1 MNYYADVIL
10 PLPLHG
16 TFTYELTKREYE
28 NLGIGHRVAVSFGK
42 RKVYTGVIKQIH
54 TNKPTL
60 YETKPIEFVYD
71 KKELISESQI
81 DFWSWISKY
90 YFTPIGDVLKAAI
103 PSTFLLESETIII
116 KKEINSDDI
125 EQMTDDEYL
134 IYEALDFNTLKI
146 NEVSDILDK
155 KNTYSVIQ
163 KMILKGF
170 IELNFEINEKY
181 KPKLLNVIY
190 LNKELLEEQKIK
202 NAFKILYSSPKQK
215 EILMQIISNL
225 KSQKYIILK
234 DFKKIIKFSDSTIKG
249 LEQKG
254 FITINKIKI
263 ERNDN
268 KLEHFSKT
276 NDLSESQLNALDQV
290 QSQLKDKDVILLE
303 GVTSSGKTEIYI
315 KIIEDYLD
323 KEMQVLYL
331 LPEISLTTQII
342 QKLKIH
348 FGDKIS
354 VFHSR
359 YSLNERTEVWEN
371 IKKNQNKSRLIVG
384 ARSSVFLPFQ
394 NLGLIIID
402 EEHEISYKQ
411 QEPSPRYNARDSA
424 IYLSKLNNSKVILG
438 SATPSIES
446 SFNAKNNKYGYVK
459 LKERFG
465 NIEMPNIFTID
476 MKNELKHEYSSIFS
490 LRLVEEI
497 EKTIKDGKQVILFR
511 NRRGYSPQWLCD
523 SCGQN
528 VMCDNCDVSLTYHI
542 SSNSLKCHYCGFSSK
557 AEKKCSTCGFDTMIY
572 KGDGTQQIEEVI
584 KEIFPDVRS
593 KRMDWDSTRGK
604 WSFDKIINSFANHE
618 VDILIGTQMITKG
631 LDFKNVNL
639 VGVLNTDH
647 FLNFPDFR
655 AHEKAFQVLTQVAG
669 RSGRSGQRGKVFLQ
683 TYQPEH
689 PIIKNVINNDYDEM
703 YNNQLIERKDYNYP
717 PFVRLIRITL
727 KDKSYEKLNSS
738 SDWINKVMR
747 ANYKGIVLGPVYPE
761 VSRIKNKYHKEF
773 LIKLAGLKEL
783 NNFRNT
789 FQSIIKS
796 FDSISKYRSVRIIV
810 DVDPI

>member
-202 NAFKILYSSPKQK
+202 NSLKILNSSPKQK

-234 DFKKIIKFSDSTIKG
+234 DFKNIIKFSDSTIKG

-290 QSQLKDKDVILLE
+290 QSQLKYKDVILLE

-315 KIIEDYLD
+315 KIIEDYLN

>member
-202 NAFKILYSSPKQK
+202 NSLKILNSSPKQK

-268 KLEHFSKT
+268 KLEHYSKT

-290 QSQLKDKDVILLE
+290 QSQLKYKDVILLE

-371 IKKNQNKSRLIVG
+371 IKKNQKKSRLIVG

>member
-202 NAFKILYSSPKQK
+202 NALKILNSSPKQK

-234 DFKKIIKFSDSTIKG
+234 DFKKIIKFSDSSIKG

-268 KLEHFSKT
+268 KLEHYSKT

>member
-16 TFTYELTKREYE
+16 TFTYELTKKEYE

-60 YETKPIEFVYD
+60 YETKPIEFVFD

-202 NAFKILYSSPKQK
+202 NALKILNSSPKQK

-234 DFKKIIKFSDSTIKG
+234 DFKNIIKFSDSTIKG

>member
-10 PLPLHG
+10 PLPLQG
-16 TFTYELTKREYE
+16 TFTYELSKKEYE

-42 RKVYTGVIKQIH
+42 RKVYTGVIKEIH
-54 TNKPTL
+54 NNKPAL
-60 YETKPIEFVYD
+60 YETKPIEFIYD
-71 KKELISESQI
+71 KEELISESQI
-81 DFWSWISKY
+81 DFWSWISRY

-125 EQMTDDEYL
+125 DQMTDDEYL
-134 IYEALDFNTLKI
+134 IYEALDFKTLKI

-190 LNKELLEEQKIK
+190 LNKELLEEKKIK
-202 NAFKILYSSPKQK
+202 NSLEILNSSPKQK
-215 EILMQIISNL
+215 EILLHIISNL
-225 KSQKYIILK
+225 KSQKYLILK
-234 DFKKIIKFSDSTIKG
+234 DLKKIIKFSDSTIKG

-254 FITINKIKI
+254 FISIKKIKI

-268 KLEHFSKT
+268 KQEHFSKT
-276 NDLSESQLNALDQV
+276 NDLSESQLNALNQV

-303 GVTSSGKTEIYI
+303 GVTSSGKTEIYM

-359 YSLNERTEVWEN
+359 FSLNERTEVWGN
-371 IKKNQNKSRLIVG
+371 IKKNKNKSRLIVG

-402 EEHEISYKQ
+402 EEHETSYKQ

-438 SATPSIES
+438 SATPSVES

-459 LKERFG
+459 LNERFG
-465 NIEMPNIFTID
+465 NIEMPNIFTLD
-476 MKNELKHEYSSIFS
+476 MKNEIKHEFSSIFS

-497 EKTIKDGKQVILFR
+497 DKTIKEGKQVILFR

-528 VMCDNCDVSLTYHI
+528 VMCGNCDVSLTYHI

-572 KGDGTQQIEEVI
+572 KGDGTQQIEEII

-593 KRMDWDSTRGK
+593 RRMDWDSTRGK
-604 WSFDKIINSFANHE
+604 WSFDNIINSFANHE

-669 RSGRSGQRGKVFLQ
+669 RSGRSGERGKVFLQ

-689 PIIKNVINNDYDEM
+689 PIIKNVINNDYDKM

-738 SDWINKVMR
+738 SDWLNKVIR
-747 ANYKGIVLGPVYPE
+747 ANFKGIVLGPVYPE

-773 LIKLAGLKEL
+773 LIKLSGLKEL
-783 NNFRNT
+783 NKFRNT
-789 FQSIIKS
+789 FQSILKS

>member
-10 PLPLHG
+10 PLPLEG
-16 TFTYELTKREYE
+16 TFTYELTKKQYDI
-28 NLGIGHRVAVSFGK
+28 LGIGYRVAVSFGK
-42 RKVYTGVIKQIH
+42 RKVYTGVIKNIH
-54 TNKPTL
+54 NDKPKL
-60 YETKPIEFVYD
+60 YETKPIEFIYD
-71 KKELISESQI
+71 KKELVSKLQL
-81 DFWSWISKY
+81 DFWTWVSKY
-90 YFTPIGDVLKAAI
+90 YFTPLGDVLKAAV
-103 PSTFLLESETIII
+103 PSTFLLESDTIII
-116 KKEINSDDI
+116 KKEINKSDIDN
-125 EQMTDDEYL
+125 MSNDEYL
-134 IYEALDFNTLKI
+134 IYEALDFQNLKI

-170 IELNFEINEKY
+170 VELNFEINEKY
-181 KPKLLNVIY
+181 KPKLLNVLF
-190 LNKELLEEQKIK
+190 LNTDLLESKKIK
-202 NAFKILYSSPKQK
+202 NSLEVLDRSPKQK
-215 EILMQIISNL
+215 ELILHIISNI
-225 KSQKYIILK
+225 KSQEYLILK
-234 DFKKIIKFSDSTIKG
+234 DLKKSIKFSDSTLKS

-254 FITINKIKI
+254 FITIEKIKI
-263 ERNDN
+263 DRNF
-268 KLEHFSKT
+268 KKEEVYLKT
-276 NDLSESQLNALDQV
+276 NDLSESQTSALNE
-290 QSQLKDKDVILLE
+290 LKNHLNDKDVILLE

-323 KEMQVLYL
+323 KNMQVLYL

-348 FGDKIS
+348 FGNKIS

-371 IKKNQNKSRLIVG
+371 IKNNNDKSKLVVG
-384 ARSSVFLPFQ
+384 ARSSVFLPFK
-394 NLGLIIID
+394 NLGLIIVD

-424 IYLSKLNNSKVILG
+424 IYLSKINNSKVILG

-446 SFNAKNNKYGYVK
+446 SFNAKKAKYGYVK
-459 LKERFG
+459 LNERFG

-476 MKNELKHEYSSIFS
+476 MKNELKHNYSSIFS
-490 LRLVEEI
+490 IKLVEEI
-497 EKTIKDGKQVILFR
+497 DKTIKEGKQVILFR

-528 VMCDNCDVSLTYHI
+528 VMCDNCDVSLTYHL
-542 SSNSLKCHYCGFSSK
+542 SSNILKCHYCGFSSK
-557 AEKKCSTCGFDTMIY
+557 AEKKCSTCGSDSMIY
-572 KGDGTQQIEEVI
+572 KGDGTQQIEEII
-584 KEIFPDVRS
+584 KEIFPDVIS

-604 WSFDKIINSFANHE
+604 WSFDNIINSFAKNE

-639 VGVLNTDH
+639 VGVLNADH

-669 RSGRSGQRGKVFLQ
+669 RSGRSGERGKVFLQ

-689 PIIKNVINNDYDEM
+689 PIIKNVINNDYDKM
-703 YNNQLIERKDYNYP
+703 YDNQLTERKDYNYP

-738 SDWINKVMR
+738 SDWINKVIR
-747 ANYKGIVLGPVYPE
+747 DNFNGIVLGPVYPE
-761 VSRIKNKYHKEF
+761 ISRIKNKYHKEF
-773 LIKLAGLKEL
+773 LIKLRDL
-783 NNFRNT
+783 NEINKFRSI
-789 FQSIIKS
+789 FQSILKS
-796 FDSISKYRSVRIIV
+796 FDSISKYRSVRITV

>member
-10 PLPLHG
+10 PLPLQG
-16 TFTYELTKREYE
+16 TFTYELTKKQYDILR
-28 NLGIGHRVAVSFGK
+28 IGHRIAVSFGK
-42 RKVYTGVIKQIH
+42 RKVYTGVIKEIH
-54 TNKPTL
+54 NKKPKL
-60 YETKPIEFVYD
+60 YETKSIEFIYD
-71 KKELISESQI
+71 KDELVSELQI
-81 DFWSWISKY
+81 DFWSWVSKY
-90 YFTPIGDVLKAAI
+90 YFTPLGDVLKAAV
-103 PSTFLLESETIII
+103 PSTFLLESDTIII
-116 KKEINSDDI
+116 KKEIDRSEID
-125 EQMTDDEYL
+125 EMTDDEYL
-134 IYEALDFNTLKI
+134 IYEALDFKNLKI
-146 NEVSDILDK
+146 NEVSDVIDK
-155 KNTYSVIQ
+155 KHTYSVIQ

-190 LNKELLEEQKIK
+190 LNKELLNNKKIK
-202 NAFKILYSSPKQK
+202 NSLELLNRSPKQK
-215 EILMQIISNL
+215 EVILQIISHI
-225 KSQKYIILK
+225 KSQEYLIHKDLK
-234 DFKKIIKFSDSTIKG
+234 NMIKFSDSTLKS

-254 FITINKIKI
+254 FITIKKIKVD
-263 ERNDN
+263 RNDSKEEDYLKTN
-268 KLEHFSKT
+268 KLSQSQT
-276 NDLSESQLNALDQV
+276 NALNKVKSQLD
-290 QSQLKDKDVILLE
+290 DKDVILLE
-303 GVTSSGKTEIYI
+303 GVTSSGKTEIYT
-315 KIIEDYLD
+315 KIIEYYLEKD
-323 KEMQVLYL
+323 LQVLYL

-348 FGDKIS
+348 FGNKIS

-371 IKKNQNKSRLIVG
+371 IKKNKKKSRLVVG
-384 ARSSVFLPFQ
+384 ARSSIFLPFK
-394 NLGLIIID
+394 NLGLIIVD

-446 SFNAKNNKYGYVK
+446 SFNAKKDKYGYVK
-459 LKERFG
+459 LNERYG

-476 MKNELKHEYSSIFS
+476 MKNELKHEFSSIFS
-490 LRLVEEI
+490 LKLVDEI
-497 EKTIKDGKQVILFR
+497 DKTIKEGKQVILFR
-511 NRRGYSPQWLCD
+511 NRRGYSPQWLCN

-528 VMCDNCDVSLTYHI
+528 VMCDNCDVSLTYHL
-542 SSNSLKCHYCGFSSK
+542 SSNILKCHYCGFSSK
-557 AEKKCSTCGFDTMIY
+557 AEKKCSTCGFDSMIY
-572 KGDGTQQIEEVI
+572 KGDGTQQIEEII

-604 WSFDKIINSFANHE
+604 WSFDNIINSFANHE

-669 RSGRSGQRGKVFLQ
+669 RSGRSGERGKVFLQ
-683 TYQPEH
+683 TYQPDH
-689 PIIKNVINNDYDEM
+689 PIIKNVINNDYNKM

-738 SDWINKVMR
+738 SDWLNKVIR
-747 ANYKGIVLGPVYPE
+747 DNYSGIVLGPVYPE
-761 VSRIKNKYHKEF
+761 ISRIKNKYHKEF
-773 LIKLAGLKEL
+773 LIKLRDLSEL
-783 NNFRNT
+783 NNFRNI
-789 FQSIIKS
+789 FQSILKS
-796 FDSISKYRSVRIIV
+796 FDSISKYRSVRITV

>member
-10 PLPLHG
+10 PLPLEG
-16 TFTYELTKREYE
+16 TFTYELTKKQYDI
-28 NLGIGHRVAVSFGK
+28 LGIGYRVAVSFGK
-42 RKVYTGVIKQIH
+42 RKVYTGVIKNIH
-54 TNKPTL
+54 NDKPKL
-60 YETKPIEFVYD
+60 YETKPIEFIYD
-71 KKELISESQI
+71 KKELVSKLQL
-81 DFWSWISKY
+81 DFWTWVSKY
-90 YFTPIGDVLKAAI
+90 YFTPLGDVLKAAV
-103 PSTFLLESETIII
+103 PSTFLLESDTIII
-116 KKEINSDDI
+116 KKEINKSDIDD
-125 EQMTDDEYL
+125 MSNDEYL
-134 IYEALDFNTLKI
+134 IYEALDFQNLKI

-170 IELNFEINEKY
+170 VELNFEINEKY
-181 KPKLLNVIY
+181 KPKLLNVLF
-190 LNKELLEEQKIK
+190 LNTDLLESKKIK
-202 NAFKILYSSPKQK
+202 NSLEVLDRSPKQK
-215 EILMQIISNL
+215 ELILHIISNI
-225 KSQKYIILK
+225 KSQEYLILK
-234 DFKKIIKFSDSTIKG
+234 DLKKSIKFSDSTLKS

-254 FITINKIKI
+254 FITIQKIKI
-263 ERNDN
+263 DRNF
-268 KLEHFSKT
+268 KKEEVYLKT
-276 NDLSESQLNALDQV
+276 NDLSESQTSALNE
-290 QSQLKDKDVILLE
+290 LKNHLNDKDVILLE

-323 KEMQVLYL
+323 KNMQVLYL

-348 FGDKIS
+348 FGNKIS

-371 IKKNQNKSRLIVG
+371 IKNNNDKSKLVVG
-384 ARSSVFLPFQ
+384 ARSSVFLPFK
-394 NLGLIIID
+394 NLGLIIVD

-424 IYLSKLNNSKVILG
+424 IYLSKINNSKVILG

-446 SFNAKNNKYGYVK
+446 SFNAKKAKYGYVK
-459 LKERFG
+459 LNERFG

-476 MKNELKHEYSSIFS
+476 MKNDLKHEYSNIFS
-490 LRLVEEI
+490 IKLVEEI
-497 EKTIKDGKQVILFR
+497 DKTIKKGKQVILFR

-528 VMCDNCDVSLTYHI
+528 VMCDNCDVSLTYHL
-542 SSNSLKCHYCGFSSK
+542 SSNILKCHYCGFSSK
-557 AEKKCSTCGFDTMIY
+557 AEKKCSTCGSDSMIY
-572 KGDGTQQIEEVI
+572 KGDGTQQIEEII
-584 KEIFPDVRS
+584 KEIFPDVIS

-604 WSFDKIINSFANHE
+604 WSFDNIINSFAKNE

-639 VGVLNTDH
+639 VGVLNADH

-669 RSGRSGQRGKVFLQ
+669 RSGRSGERGKVFLQ

-689 PIIKNVINNDYDEM
+689 PIIKNVINNDYDKM
-703 YNNQLIERKDYNYP
+703 YDNQLTERKDYNYP

-738 SDWINKVMR
+738 SDWINKVIR
-747 ANYKGIVLGPVYPE
+747 DNFNGIVLGPVYPE
-761 VSRIKNKYHKEF
+761 ISRIKNKYHKEF
-773 LIKLAGLKEL
+773 LIKLRDL
-783 NNFRNT
+783 NEINKFRSI
-789 FQSIIKS
+789 FQSILKS
-796 FDSISKYRSVRIIV
+796 FDSISKYRSVRITV

>member
-16 TFTYELTKREYE
+16 TFTYELTKKEYE

-202 NAFKILYSSPKQK
+202 NSLEILNSSPKQK

-268 KLEHFSKT
+268 KLEHYSKT

-290 QSQLKDKDVILLE
+290 QSQLKYKDVILLE

-315 KIIEDYLD
+315 KIIEDYLN

>member
-16 TFTYELTKREYE
+16 TFTYELTKKEYE

-202 NAFKILYSSPKQK
+202 NALKILNSSPKQK

-254 FITINKIKI
+254 FITINRIKI

-268 KLEHFSKT
+268 KLEHYSKT

-290 QSQLKDKDVILLE
+290 QSQLKYKDVILLE

-315 KIIEDYLD
+315 KIIEDYLN

>member
-16 TFTYELTKREYE
+16 TFTYELTKKEYE

-60 YETKPIEFVYD
+60 YETKPIEFVFD

-202 NAFKILYSSPKQK
+202 NSLKILNSSPKQK

-234 DFKKIIKFSDSTIKG
+234 DFKNIIKFSDSTIKG

>member
-16 TFTYELTKREYE
+16 TFTYELTKKEYE

-202 NAFKILYSSPKQK
+202 NALKILNSSPKQK

-234 DFKKIIKFSDSTIKG
+234 DFKNIIKFSDSTIKG

-268 KLEHFSKT
+268 KLEHYSKT

-773 LIKLAGLKEL
+773 LIKLGGLKEL

>member
-60 YETKPIEFVYD
+60 YETKPIEFVFD

-202 NAFKILYSSPKQK
+202 NSLKILNSSPKQK

-268 KLEHFSKT
+268 KLEHYSKT

>member
-16 TFTYELTKREYE
+16 TFTYELTKKEYE

-202 NAFKILYSSPKQK
+202 NALKILNSSPKQK

-268 KLEHFSKT
+268 KLEHYSKT

-303 GVTSSGKTEIYI
+303 GVTSSGKTEIYM

-557 AEKKCSTCGFDTMIY
+557 AEKKCSTCGSDTMIY

>member
-202 NAFKILYSSPKQK
+202 NALKILNSSPKQK

-773 LIKLAGLKEL
+773 LIKLGGLKEL

>member
-16 TFTYELTKREYE
+16 TFTYELTKKEYE

-60 YETKPIEFVYD
+60 YETKPIEFVFD

-125 EQMTDDEYL
+125 EQMSDDEYL

-202 NAFKILYSSPKQK
+202 NALKILNSSPKQK

-268 KLEHFSKT
+268 KLEHYSKT

-290 QSQLKDKDVILLE
+290 QSQLKYKDVILLE

-315 KIIEDYLD
+315 KIIEDYLN

>member
-16 TFTYELTKREYE
+16 TFTYELTKKEYE

-202 NAFKILYSSPKQK
+202 NSLKILNSSPKQK

-234 DFKKIIKFSDSTIKG
+234 DFKNIIKFSDSTIKG

-315 KIIEDYLD
+315 KIIEDYLN

>member
-10 PLPLHG
+10 PLPLEG
-16 TFTYELTKREYE
+16 TFTYELTKKQYDI
-28 NLGIGHRVAVSFGK
+28 LGIGYRVAVSFGK
-42 RKVYTGVIKQIH
+42 RKVYTGVIKNIH
-54 TNKPTL
+54 NDKPKL
-60 YETKPIEFVYD
+60 YETKPIEFIYD
-71 KKELISESQI
+71 KKELVSKLQL
-81 DFWSWISKY
+81 DFWTWVSKY
-90 YFTPIGDVLKAAI
+90 YFTPLGDVLKAAV
-103 PSTFLLESETIII
+103 PSTFLLESDTIII
-116 KKEINSDDI
+116 KKEINKSDIDD
-125 EQMTDDEYL
+125 MSNDEYL
-134 IYEALDFNTLKI
+134 IYEALDFQNLKI

-170 IELNFEINEKY
+170 VELNFEINEKY
-181 KPKLLNVIY
+181 KPKLLNVLF
-190 LNKELLEEQKIK
+190 LNTDLLESKKIK
-202 NAFKILYSSPKQK
+202 NSLEVLDRSPKQK
-215 EILMQIISNL
+215 ELILHIISNI
-225 KSQKYIILK
+225 KSQEYLILK
-234 DFKKIIKFSDSTIKG
+234 DLKKSIKFSDSTLKS

-254 FITINKIKI
+254 FITIQKIKI
-263 ERNDN
+263 DRNF
-268 KLEHFSKT
+268 KKEEVYLKT
-276 NDLSESQLNALDQV
+276 NELSESQTSALNE
-290 QSQLKDKDVILLE
+290 LKNHLNDKDVILLE

-323 KEMQVLYL
+323 KNMQVLYL

-348 FGDKIS
+348 FGNKIS

-371 IKKNQNKSRLIVG
+371 IKNNNDKSKLVVG
-384 ARSSVFLPFQ
+384 ARSSVFLPFK
-394 NLGLIIID
+394 NLGLIIVD

-424 IYLSKLNNSKVILG
+424 IYLSKINNSKVILG

-446 SFNAKNNKYGYVK
+446 SFNAKKAKYGYVK
-459 LKERFG
+459 LNERFG

-476 MKNELKHEYSSIFS
+476 MKNELKHNYSSIFS
-490 LRLVEEI
+490 IKLVEEI
-497 EKTIKDGKQVILFR
+497 DKTIKEGKQVILFR

-528 VMCDNCDVSLTYHI
+528 VMCDNCDVSLTYHL
-542 SSNSLKCHYCGFSSK
+542 SSNILKCHYCGFSSK
-557 AEKKCSTCGFDTMIY
+557 AEKKCSTCGSDSMIY
-572 KGDGTQQIEEVI
+572 KGDGTQQIEEII
-584 KEIFPDVRS
+584 KEIFPDVIS

-604 WSFDKIINSFANHE
+604 WSFDNIINSFAKNE

-639 VGVLNTDH
+639 VGVLNADH

-669 RSGRSGQRGKVFLQ
+669 RSGRSGERGKVFLQ

-689 PIIKNVINNDYDEM
+689 PIIKNVINNDYDKM
-703 YNNQLIERKDYNYP
+703 YDNQLTERKDYNYP

-738 SDWINKVMR
+738 SDWINKVIR
-747 ANYKGIVLGPVYPE
+747 DNFNGIVLGPVYPE
-761 VSRIKNKYHKEF
+761 ISRIKNKYHKEF
-773 LIKLAGLKEL
+773 LIKLRDL
-783 NNFRNT
+783 NEINKFRSI
-789 FQSIIKS
+789 FQSILKS
-796 FDSISKYRSVRIIV
+796 FDSISKYRSVRITV

>member
-10 PLPLHG
+10 PLPLEG
-16 TFTYELTKREYE
+16 TFTYELTKKQYDI
-28 NLGIGHRVAVSFGK
+28 LGIGYRVAVSFGK
-42 RKVYTGVIKQIH
+42 RKVYTGVIKNIH
-54 TNKPTL
+54 NDKPKL
-60 YETKPIEFVYD
+60 YETKPIEFIYD
-71 KKELISESQI
+71 KKELVSKLQL
-81 DFWSWISKY
+81 DFWTWVSKY
-90 YFTPIGDVLKAAI
+90 YFTPLGDVLKAAV
-103 PSTFLLESETIII
+103 PSTFLLESDTIII
-116 KKEINSDDI
+116 KKEINKSDIDN
-125 EQMTDDEYL
+125 MSNDEYL
-134 IYEALDFNTLKI
+134 IYEALDFQNLKI

-170 IELNFEINEKY
+170 VELNFEINEKY
-181 KPKLLNVIY
+181 KPKLLNVLF
-190 LNKELLEEQKIK
+190 LNTDLLESKKIK
-202 NAFKILYSSPKQK
+202 NSLEVLDRSPKQK
-215 EILMQIISNL
+215 ELILHIISNI
-225 KSQKYIILK
+225 KSQEYLILK
-234 DFKKIIKFSDSTIKG
+234 DLKKSIKFSDSTLKS

-254 FITINKIKI
+254 FITIQKIKI
-263 ERNDN
+263 DRNF
-268 KLEHFSKT
+268 KKEEVYLKT
-276 NDLSESQLNALDQV
+276 NDLSESQTSALNE
-290 QSQLKDKDVILLE
+290 LKNHLNDKDVILLE

-323 KEMQVLYL
+323 KNMQVLYL

-348 FGDKIS
+348 FGNKIS

-371 IKKNQNKSRLIVG
+371 IKNNNDKSKLVVG
-384 ARSSVFLPFQ
+384 ARSSVFLPFK
-394 NLGLIIID
+394 NLGLIIVD

-424 IYLSKLNNSKVILG
+424 IYLSKINNSKVILG

-446 SFNAKNNKYGYVK
+446 SFNAKKAKYGYVK
-459 LKERFG
+459 LNERFG

-476 MKNELKHEYSSIFS
+476 MKNELKHNYSSIFS
-490 LRLVEEI
+490 IKLVEEI
-497 EKTIKDGKQVILFR
+497 DKTIKEGKQVILFR

-528 VMCDNCDVSLTYHI
+528 VMCDNCDVSLTYHL
-542 SSNSLKCHYCGFSSK
+542 SSNILKCHYCGFSSK
-557 AEKKCSTCGFDTMIY
+557 AEKKCSTCGSDSMIY
-572 KGDGTQQIEEVI
+572 KGDGTQQIEEII
-584 KEIFPDVRS
+584 KEIFPDVIS

-604 WSFDKIINSFANHE
+604 WSFDNIINSFAKNE

-639 VGVLNTDH
+639 VGVLNADH

-669 RSGRSGQRGKVFLQ
+669 RSGRSGERGKVFLQ

-689 PIIKNVINNDYDEM
+689 PIIKNVINNDYDKM
-703 YNNQLIERKDYNYP
+703 YDNQLTERKDYNYP

-738 SDWINKVMR
+738 SDWINKVIR
-747 ANYKGIVLGPVYPE
+747 DNFNGIVLGPVYPE
-761 VSRIKNKYHKEF
+761 ISRIKNKYHKEF
-773 LIKLAGLKEL
+773 LIKLRDL
-783 NNFRNT
+783 NEINKFRSI
-789 FQSIIKS
+789 FQSILKS
-796 FDSISKYRSVRIIV
+796 FDSISKYRSVRITV

>member
-125 EQMTDDEYL
+125 GQMTDDEYL

-146 NEVSDILDK
+146 NQVSDILDK

-202 NAFKILYSSPKQK
+202 NALKILNSSPKQK
-215 EILMQIISNL
+215 EILMKIISNL
-225 KSQKYIILK
+225 KSQKYIVLK
-234 DFKKIIKFSDSTIKG
+234 DFKNIIKFSDSTIKG

-254 FITINKIKI
+254 FITINKKKI

-268 KLEHFSKT
+268 KLEHYSKT

-446 SFNAKNNKYGYVK
+446 SFNSKNNKYGYVK

-542 SSNSLKCHYCGFSSK
+542 SSNSLKCHYCGFSSI

-669 RSGRSGQRGKVFLQ
+669 RSGRSGQRGKVFFQ

>member
-202 NAFKILYSSPKQK
+202 NSLKILNSSPKQK
-215 EILMQIISNL
+215 EILMHIISNL

-234 DFKKIIKFSDSTIKG
+234 DFKNIIKFSDSTIKG

-268 KLEHFSKT
+268 KLEHYSKT

-290 QSQLKDKDVILLE
+290 QSQLKYKDVILLE

-789 FQSIIKS
+789 FQSILKS

>member
-60 YETKPIEFVYD
+60 YETKPIEFVFD

-202 NAFKILYSSPKQK
+202 NSLKILNSSPKQK

-234 DFKKIIKFSDSTIKG
+234 DFKNIIKFSDSTIKG

-268 KLEHFSKT
+268 KLEHYSKT

-789 FQSIIKS
+789 FQSILKS

>member
-60 YETKPIEFVYD
+60 YETKPIEFVFD

-202 NAFKILYSSPKQK
+202 NALKILNSSPKQK

-234 DFKKIIKFSDSTIKG
+234 DFKNIIKFSDSTIKG

>member
-10 PLPLHG
+10 PLPLEG
-16 TFTYELTKREYE
+16 TFTYELTKKQYDI
-28 NLGIGHRVAVSFGK
+28 LGIGYRVAVSFGK
-42 RKVYTGVIKQIH
+42 RKVYTGVIKNIH
-54 TNKPTL
+54 NDKPKL
-60 YETKPIEFVYD
+60 YETKPIEFIYD
-71 KKELISESQI
+71 KKELVSKLQL
-81 DFWSWISKY
+81 DFWTWVSKY
-90 YFTPIGDVLKAAI
+90 YFTPLGDVLKAAV
-103 PSTFLLESETIII
+103 PSTFLLESDTIII
-116 KKEINSDDI
+116 KKEINKSDIDD
-125 EQMTDDEYL
+125 MSNDEYL
-134 IYEALDFNTLKI
+134 IYEALDFQNLKI

-170 IELNFEINEKY
+170 VELNFEINEKY
-181 KPKLLNVIY
+181 KPKLLNVLF
-190 LNKELLEEQKIK
+190 LNTDLLESKKIK
-202 NAFKILYSSPKQK
+202 NSLEVLDRSPKQK
-215 EILMQIISNL
+215 ELILHIISNI
-225 KSQKYIILK
+225 KSQEYLILK
-234 DFKKIIKFSDSTIKG
+234 DLKKSIKFSDSTLKS

-254 FITINKIKI
+254 FITIQKIKI
-263 ERNDN
+263 DRNF
-268 KLEHFSKT
+268 KKEEVYLKT
-276 NDLSESQLNALDQV
+276 NDLSESQTSALNE
-290 QSQLKDKDVILLE
+290 LKNHLNDKDVILLE

-323 KEMQVLYL
+323 KNMQVLYL

-348 FGDKIS
+348 FGNKIS

-371 IKKNQNKSRLIVG
+371 IKNNNDKSKLVVG
-384 ARSSVFLPFQ
+384 ARSSVFLPFK
-394 NLGLIIID
+394 NLGLIIVD

-424 IYLSKLNNSKVILG
+424 IYLSKINNSKVILG

-446 SFNAKNNKYGYVK
+446 SFNAKKAKYGYVK
-459 LKERFG
+459 LNERFG

-476 MKNELKHEYSSIFS
+476 MKNELKHNYSSIFS
-490 LRLVEEI
+490 IKLVEEI
-497 EKTIKDGKQVILFR
+497 DKTIKDGKQVILFR

-528 VMCDNCDVSLTYHI
+528 VMCDNCDVSLTYHL
-542 SSNSLKCHYCGFSSK
+542 SSNILKCHYCGFSSK
-557 AEKKCSTCGFDTMIY
+557 AEKKCSTCGSDSMIY
-572 KGDGTQQIEEVI
+572 KGDGTQQIEEII
-584 KEIFPDVRS
+584 KEIFPDVIS

-604 WSFDKIINSFANHE
+604 WSFDNIINSFAKNE

-639 VGVLNTDH
+639 VGVLNADH

-669 RSGRSGQRGKVFLQ
+669 RSGRSGERGKVFLQ

-689 PIIKNVINNDYDEM
+689 PIIKNVINNDYDKM
-703 YNNQLIERKDYNYP
+703 YDNQLTERKDYNYP

-738 SDWINKVMR
+738 SDWINKVIR
-747 ANYKGIVLGPVYPE
+747 DNFNGIVLGPVYPE
-761 VSRIKNKYHKEF
+761 ISRIKNKYHKEF
-773 LIKLAGLKEL
+773 LIKLRDL
-783 NNFRNT
+783 NEINKFRSI
-789 FQSIIKS
+789 FQSILKS
-796 FDSISKYRSVRIIV
+796 FDSISKYRSVRITV

>member
-16 TFTYELTKREYE
+16 TFTYELTKKEYE

-202 NAFKILYSSPKQK
+202 NALKILNSSPKQK

-268 KLEHFSKT
+268 KLEHYSKT

-290 QSQLKDKDVILLE
+290 QSQLKYKDVILLE

-315 KIIEDYLD
+315 KIIEDYLN

-557 AEKKCSTCGFDTMIY
+557 AEKKCSSCGFDTMIY

-689 PIIKNVINNDYDEM
+689 PIIKNVINNNYDEM

>member
-202 NAFKILYSSPKQK
+202 NALKILNSSPKQK

-268 KLEHFSKT
+268 KLEHYSKT

-290 QSQLKDKDVILLE
+290 QSQLKYKDVILLE

-315 KIIEDYLD
+315 KIIEDYLN

-557 AEKKCSTCGFDTMIY
+557 AEKKCSTCGSDTMIY
-572 KGDGTQQIEEVI
+572 KGDGTQQIEEII

-789 FQSIIKS
+789 FQSIMKS

>member
-10 PLPLHG
+10 PLPLEG
-16 TFTYELTKREYE
+16 TFTYELTKKQYDI
-28 NLGIGHRVAVSFGK
+28 LGIGYRVAVSFGK
-42 RKVYTGVIKQIH
+42 RKVYTGVIKNIH
-54 TNKPTL
+54 NDKPKL
-60 YETKPIEFVYD
+60 YETKPIEFIYD
-71 KKELISESQI
+71 KKELVSKLQL
-81 DFWSWISKY
+81 DFWTWVSKY
-90 YFTPIGDVLKAAI
+90 YFTPLGDVLKAAV
-103 PSTFLLESETIII
+103 PSTFLLESDTIII
-116 KKEINSDDI
+116 KKEINKSDIDD
-125 EQMTDDEYL
+125 MSNDEYL
-134 IYEALDFNTLKI
+134 IYEALDFQNLKI

-170 IELNFEINEKY
+170 VELNFEINEKY
-181 KPKLLNVIY
+181 KPKLLNVLF
-190 LNKELLEEQKIK
+190 LNTDLLESKKIK
-202 NAFKILYSSPKQK
+202 NSLEVLDRSPKQK
-215 EILMQIISNL
+215 ELILYIISNI
-225 KSQKYIILK
+225 KSQEYLILK
-234 DFKKIIKFSDSTIKG
+234 DLKKSIKFSDSTLKS

-254 FITINKIKI
+254 FITIQKIKI
-263 ERNDN
+263 DRNF
-268 KLEHFSKT
+268 KKEEVYLKT
-276 NDLSESQLNALDQV
+276 NDLSESQTSALNE
-290 QSQLKDKDVILLE
+290 LKNHLNDKDVILLE

-323 KEMQVLYL
+323 KNMQVLYL

-348 FGDKIS
+348 FGNKIS

-371 IKKNQNKSRLIVG
+371 IKNNNDKSKLVVG
-384 ARSSVFLPFQ
+384 ARSSVFLPFK
-394 NLGLIIID
+394 NLGLIIVD

-424 IYLSKLNNSKVILG
+424 IYLSKINNSKVILG

-446 SFNAKNNKYGYVK
+446 SFNAKKAKYGYVK
-459 LKERFG
+459 LNERFG

-476 MKNELKHEYSSIFS
+476 MKNELKHNYSSIFS
-490 LRLVEEI
+490 IKLVEEI
-497 EKTIKDGKQVILFR
+497 DKTIKEGKQVILFR

-528 VMCDNCDVSLTYHI
+528 VMCDNCDVSLTYHL
-542 SSNSLKCHYCGFSSK
+542 SSNILKCHYCGFSSK
-557 AEKKCSTCGFDTMIY
+557 AEKKCSTCGSDSMIY
-572 KGDGTQQIEEVI
+572 KGDGTQQIEEII
-584 KEIFPDVRS
+584 KEIFPDVIS

-604 WSFDKIINSFANHE
+604 WSFDNIINSFAKNE

-639 VGVLNTDH
+639 VGVLNADH

-669 RSGRSGQRGKVFLQ
+669 RSGRSGERGKVFLQ

-689 PIIKNVINNDYDEM
+689 PIIKNVINNDYDKM
-703 YNNQLIERKDYNYP
+703 YDNQLTERKDYNYP

-738 SDWINKVMR
+738 SDWINKVIR
-747 ANYKGIVLGPVYPE
+747 DNFNGIVLGPVYPE
-761 VSRIKNKYHKEF
+761 ISRIKNKYHKEF
-773 LIKLAGLKEL
+773 LIKLRDL
-783 NNFRNT
+783 NEINKFRSI
-789 FQSIIKS
+789 FQSILKS
-796 FDSISKYRSVRIIV
+796 FDSISKYRSVRITV